1 MNLEKRQPA
10 RSRWQIGPRW
20 VELLVVSV
28 LTIAT
33 GYFTG
38 RVSEKNYQADSPQPT
53 ATVTVRATETVTA
66 TPEAS
71 ATPTTLEGQGEGGSG
86 SLDGENPEPAD
97 SSSARPAQS
106 FLSDLSSVTYTGDYG
121 PSPVLML
128 GVNYPKSVRLG
139 CDSSSNDSV
148 TYDVS
153 SYKRLKA
160 TLGIPSDARNAIG
173 SVAAIKVFDSS
184 GRQIADAVQFRS
196 SDTADL
202 SVDISGQ
209 DQIRIT
215 CALVKSGDPNRSATT
230 GGLGDAVLTS

>member
-1 MNLEKRQPA
+1 MKLEKQQPT
-10 RSRWQIGPRW
+10 RSRWRIGPRW

-66 TPEAS
+66 TPD
-71 ATPTTLEGQGEGGSG
+71 ATPTSPLAGAGESENGSV
-86 SLDGENPEPAD
+86 DGENPEPTD
-97 SSSARPAQS
+97 GSSVRPAQS
-106 FLSDLSSVTYTGDYG
+106 FLSDLNAVTYTGYYD

-128 GVNYPKSVRLG
+128 GTNHPNSVRLG
-139 CDSSSNDSV
+139 CDSSSSDSV

-160 TLGIPSDARNAIG
+160 TLGIPSDADNAIG

-202 SVDISGQ
+202 SVDITGQ

-230 GGLGDAVLTS
+230 SGLGDAVLTS

>member
-1 MNLEKRQPA
+1 MKLEKQQPT
-10 RSRWQIGPRW
+10 RSRWHIGPRW

-38 RVSEKNYQADSPQPT
+38 RVSERNYQADSPQPT

-66 TPEAS
+66 TPEAT
-71 ATPTTLEGQGEGGSG
+71 ATPTTLAGEGESA
-86 SLDGENPEPAD
+86 SVDGENPEPTD
-97 SSSARPAQS
+97 SSGVRPAQS
-106 FLSDLSSVTYTGDYG
+106 YLSDLSAVTYTGDYG

-128 GVNYPKSVRLG
+128 GVNHPKSVRLG
-139 CDSSSNDSV
+139 CNTSSYDSV

-160 TLGIPSDARNAIG
+160 TLGIPSDADNAIG
-173 SVAAIKVFDSS
+173 SVAAIKVFDAS

-209 DQIRIT
+209 DQIKIT

-230 GGLGDAVLTS
+230 SGLGDAILTS